1 MRKGVNNNNN
11 NNNTSYNNDA
21 TSATL
26 NGTHI
31 GTHCTLYVI
40 AGLEN
45 DILYIPMYMFRL
57 GGAKGRY
64 VSLPKGRCYVSIF

>member
-1 MRKGVNNNNN
+1 MREGVNN

-26 NGTHI
+26 DGTHI
-31 GTHCTLYVI
+31 GTQCTLYVI

-45 DILYIPMYMFRL
+45 DILYISMYMFSL